1 MSRQIETP
9 KPRITPFECKTFICK
24 AILIGLIFPALNEE
38 AEKEKKKYSVY
49 TRPEFVNE
57 FLAQNEV
64 RPLKKVNISLF
75 SK

>member
-1 MSRQIETP
+1 
-9 KPRITPFECKTFICK
+9 
-24 AILIGLIFPALNEE
+24 LIFPALNEE